1 MAQSSYLT
9 DALRS
14 MSATPQPVAMPSMPS
29 GAGRYAS
36 RRTGRTGLTEA
47 LRQAGRNVKGV
58 PGRVAGAFGG
68 GQPGPMPAQGGM
80 GMGKTRP
87 GQPPAP
93 AIGGNPDDP
102 RNLPLDRVSMQP
114 SAMTNGNALPAYTL
128 PSWASDSGNDPTGL
142 ESKKT
147 FFNAPEQMSPFLKL
161 NQWGVLPG
169 TNLTAEE
176 YAAVGRGETIP
187 AQIASRQQIERM
199 MSGGPLAGT
208 QPLDQPRPMP
218 QGQPVGQMPMPQ
230 PQAQPQAPQA
240 PQPPPDYASV
250 YTPQQP
256 DNQIAFR
263 DLMGPKG
270 QGGMFG
276 QAFGQAPQQPAVPQ
290 MPPQQMFQVQ
300 PPTEMDVAN
309 FFQGFGY

>member
-1 MAQSSYLT
+1 
-9 DALRS
+9 
-14 MSATPQPVAMPSMPS
+14 
-29 GAGRYAS
+29 
-36 RRTGRTGLTEA
+36 
-47 LRQAGRNVKGV
+47 
-58 PGRVAGAFGG
+58 
-68 GQPGPMPAQGGM
+68 MPAQGGM